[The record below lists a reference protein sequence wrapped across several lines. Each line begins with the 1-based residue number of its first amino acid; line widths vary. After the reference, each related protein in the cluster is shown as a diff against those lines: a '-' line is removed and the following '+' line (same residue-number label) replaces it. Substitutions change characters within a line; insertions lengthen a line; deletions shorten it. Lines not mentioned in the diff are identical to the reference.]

1 MTDPNHAV
9 QEQVRHTLDS
19 EPRIDLH
26 AHPISL
32 RFDQGTL
39 TMQGETTDVRVKK
52 LALEVAAAVPA
63 VTGIVDRLTV
73 KPAQPMGDRE
83 IRDHLRDAL
92 YGEPAVADCLL
103 VAIDRGSPTV
113 LRRPTDPI
121 GRIEYEIDEGIVTLN
136 GTLPTLAR
144 KRLVGVLAWWIP
156 GSLDVINGIAIEPP
170 EDDTPEDLEDA
181 VRAALEKDPF
191 VNASQIRVG
200 VRGATV
206 RLTGLIPSPSERD
219 MAEFDAWYTF
229 GVDAV
234 VNEIEVGD

>member
-9 QEQVRHTLDS
+9 QEQVRQALDS
-19 EPRIDLH
+19 EPHVDLH
-26 AHPISL
+26 AFPIAL
-32 RFDQGTL
+32 KFDQGTL
-39 TMQGETTDVRVKK
+39 TMQGETANVRAKK
-52 LALEVAAAVPA
+52 LALEAAAAVPT
-63 VTGIVDRLTV
+63 VSGIVDRLTV

-92 YGEPAVADCLL
+92 YGESAVADCLL

-144 KRLVGVLAWWIP
+144 KRLVGVLAWWVP
-156 GSLDVINGIAIEPP
+156 GSLDVINGIAVEPP
-170 EDDTPEDLEDA
+170 EEDSAEGLEDA
-181 VRAALEKDPF
+181 VRVVLEKDPF

-200 VRGATV
+200 IRRSVV
-206 RLTGLIPSPSERD
+206 RLTGLVPSESERD
-219 MAEFDAWYTF
+219 MAEFDAWYVF
-229 GVDAV
+229 GVDRV
-234 VNEIEVGD
+234 INEIEVRT